1 MMKLLKAL
9 PFILIFSIP
18 MMANAAKYN
27 EGYYCDIVAEQLNGK
42 SEIRTT
48 YNKRVDI
55 VTATHAIEC
64 DWLPK
69 WGEAIG
75 QAMTYAE
82 LEGKLP
88 GIVIFHDVNKKWN
101 ENTYQLYKHMS
112 SVLGI
117 TLWIYEVNK
126 KDGKIEFTEQ
136 HN

>member
-1 MMKLLKAL
+1 MKLLKAL
-9 PFILIFSIP
+9 PFIIILSIP
-18 MMANAAKYN
+18 VIANAAKYN

-42 SEIRTT
+42 SEMRTT

-75 QAMTYAE
+75 QALTYAE

-101 ENTYQLYKHMS
+101 ENTHQLYKHMS
-112 SVLGI
+112 SDLDI
-117 TLWIYEVNK
+117 SNR
-126 KDGKIEFTEQ
+126 
-136 HN
+136 